1 MLTKAFNR
9 AVLLSPRLGRAM
21 IRTWYQ
27 MLVVLDREREISFM
41 NYGYADIDPS
51 AKQLKLSDTDSDNRF
66 CIQLY
71 HHVAGAVDL
80 SGKDVVEV
88 GSGRGGG
95 ASYIARHLKPR
106 SMLGIDLSDKAVDF
120 CNQTYAVNGLSFRQG
135 DAEHLP
141 LPNTSVDVVVNLESS
156 HCYGS
161 MDQFLNEVYRVLR
174 PGGYFLFSDHRDAD
188 KIQLLHEQLEKC
200 GFVQE
205 KETDITPNVVSA
217 LELDDDRKQRL
228 IEKKC
233 PKVLRGRMAEFA
245 AMKGTKTYETFRT
258 GYSRYLS
265 FVLQKQTSVRTASGS
280 DRM

>member
-1 MLTKAFNR
+1 
-9 AVLLSPRLGRAM
+9 M

-41 NYGYADIDPS
+41 NYGFADIDPS
-51 AKQLKLSDTDSDNRF
+51 ATKLTLSDGENDNRF

-106 SMLGIDLSDKAVDF
+106 SMLGLDLSDKAVDF
-120 CNQTYAVNGLSFRQG
+120 CNQFYAVDGLSFRQG
-135 DAEHLP
+135 DAENLP

-161 MDQFLNEVYRVLR
+161 MDRFLSEVYRVLR

-188 KIQLLHEQLEKC
+188 KIALLHEQLEKC
-200 GFVQE
+200 GLSQE
-205 KETDITPNVVSA
+205 KETDITSNVVRA
-217 LELDDDRKQRL
+217 LELDDDRKQKL

-233 PKVLRGRMAEFA
+233 PKILRGRMAQFA

-265 FVLQKQTSVRTASGS
+265 FVLQKRTGVSTASGS
-280 DRM
+280 DRPGYAVVPTA

>member
-1 MLTKAFNR
+1 MLTKIFNR
-9 AVLLSPRLGRAM
+9 AGRISPRLGRAM
-21 IRTWYQ
+21 IRSWYQ

-41 NYGYADIDPS
+41 NYGYADIEPT
-51 AKQLKLSDTDSDNRF
+51 AMELKLSEGERENRF

-71 HHVAGAVDL
+71 QHVAGAVDL
-80 SGKDVVEV
+80 FGKDVVEV

-106 SMLGIDLSDKAVDF
+106 SMLGLDLSDKAVDF
-120 CNQTYAVNGLSFRQG
+120 CKQNYAVDGLSFRQG
-135 DAEHLP
+135 DAENLP
-141 LPNTSVDVVVNLESS
+141 LPNTSVDVVVKLESS

-161 MDQFLNEVYRVLR
+161 MDRFLSEVYRVLR

-188 KIQLLHEQLEKC
+188 KIALLHEQLEKC
-200 GFVQE
+200 GLKEE
-205 KETDITPNVVSA
+205 KNTEITANVVRA
-217 LELDDDRKQRL
+217 LELDNDRKQRL

-258 GYSRYLS
+258 GHSRYLS
-265 FVLQKQTSVRTASGS
+265 FVLQK
-280 DRM
+280 